1 MNKMNNVKNEDEK
14 VLELIKNDNIED
26 STSLMGIV
34 SQDNDMLAFSI
45 EGVYKDEKQ
54 TKYITGKR
62 LKDNPPVL
70 KIRSGKGDEVQF
82 LLTKEFSKLLSKSL
96 NEVNKAYAGYI
107 YVKEENNMTLIDKIK
122 NLPNIIKKKP
132 IESLFTIAS
141 IIVIIY
147 ILVKGI

>member
-26 STSLMGIV
+26 SSSLMGIV

-54 TKYITGKR
+54 TKYVTGKR

-82 LLTKEFSKLLSKSL
+82 LLSKLLSKSL